1 MPSNLD
7 IFYETSTSGL
17 ISELNTAITS
27 GDTDTPYGFSDPDV
41 QWFEDE
47 PNPAFVTGNIYPV
60 DAAGNNIID
69 INASFVLDSAT
80 YPAQSNQA
88 GSTLACIS

>member
-41 QWFEDE
+41 QM
-47 PNPAFVTGNIYPV
+47 V
-60 DAAGNNIID
+60 
-69 INASFVLDSAT
+69 
-80 YPAQSNQA
+80 
-88 GSTLACIS
+88 